1 MNQIIKTT
9 VAEIGGEERNYEGL
23 VTFHND
29 DPVTTSLRFAEIF
42 GECHDHVLQVIDG
55 LKELEFHRLYFK
67 PVIYS
72 QGEGKSF
79 KIYLIS
85 MDGFLVL
92 STAFPNKKTQY
103 DIYYEAFRAA
113 RKSRNPSAGQIL
125 CTVIDIVGAEWIIE
139 RLKKCRHLELDQEIE
154 HGKNAHD

>member
-42 GECHDHVLQVIDG
+42 GECHDHVLQVING

-125 CTVIDIVGAEWIIE
+125 CTVIDIFGAERIIE
-139 RLKKCRHLELDQEIE
+139 QLKKCRHLEQEIE

>member
-9 VAEIGGEERNYEGL
+9 AAKNGGKEQNYEGL

-42 GECHDHVLQVIDG
+42 GECHDHVLQAIDK

-67 PVIYS
+67 PVMYS
-72 QGEGKSF
+72 QEEGKSF

-85 MDGFLVL
+85 MDGF
-92 STAFPNKKTQY
+92 P
-103 DIYYEAFRAA
+103 
-113 RKSRNPSAGQIL
+113 
-125 CTVIDIVGAEWIIE
+125 
-139 RLKKCRHLELDQEIE
+139 
-154 HGKNAHD
+154 

>member
-1 MNQIIKTT
+1 M
-9 VAEIGGEERNYEGL
+9 
-23 VTFHND
+23 
-29 DPVTTSLRFAEIF
+29 TTSLRFAEIF
-42 GECHDHVLQVIDG
+42 GECHDHVLQAIDK

-67 PVIYS
+67 PVMYS
-72 QGEGKSF
+72 QEEGKSF

-92 STAFPNKKTQY
+92 SAAFPNKKAEY

-113 RKSRNPSAGQIL
+113 RRSRNPSAGQIL
-125 CTVIDIVGAEWIIE
+125 CTLIDIVGAEWIIE

>member
-9 VAEIGGEERNYEGL
+9 VAEIGGEEQNYEGL

-42 GECHDHVLQVIDG
+42 GECHDHVLQAIDK

-72 QGEGKSF
+72 QEEGKSF

-92 STAFPNKKTQY
+92 STAFPNKKHNMTS
-103 DIYYEAFRAA
+103 IT
-113 RKSRNPSAGQIL
+113 KPSVQH
-125 CTVIDIVGAEWIIE
+125 TN
-139 RLKKCRHLELDQEIE
+139 QEI
-154 HGKNAHD
+154 HLQDKYSAL